1 MSTASPDSS
10 TGFPSS
16 ALHIGLWTVQ
26 ILLGLTFTSAGAM
39 KLTQPISWVVDTLG
53 WPGAVPAALVRFIGA
68 SELLG
73 GLGLVLPA
81 ATRIKPALTP
91 LAGAGLITVMVLA
104 ALFHLTRGEFGAI
117 PGNVILG
124 SLAAFVAWGRWAKV
138 RIMPR

>member
-1 MSTASPDSS
+1 
-10 TGFPSS
+10 
-16 ALHIGLWTVQ
+16 
-26 ILLGLTFTSAGAM
+26 
-39 KLTQPISWVVDTLG
+39 
-53 WPGAVPAALVRFIGA
+53 LVRFIGA